1 MSERQLIH
9 TLDGMPCPVPHCLD
23 TVVTRRTADDGNCVG
38 LCAQHASVVDA
49 VVQGRK
55 IEAVILRRQE
65 QAAAAARVQQAYR
78 MNIGYGSSGS
88 TTTTGVYWQFR

>member
-1 MSERQLIH
+1 MSERQLINPV
-9 TLDGMPCPVPHCLD
+9 DGMPCPVLHCPD

-55 IEAVILRRQE
+55 IEAVINRRQE

-78 MNIGYGSSGS
+78 ARVSYGASGS
-88 TTTTGVYWQFR
+88 TTTNGAYWRFR